1 MIKLLDILLNTD
13 ARIESGKDTI
23 SVKAMTSSSR
33 EVEKGTVFFALKGVK
48 TDGHKFIPDAIK
60 AGATA
65 VVCSELPEE
74 PAEGVTYAVTKNGN
88 ETYAQAAANWYGNP
102 SEELDLVG
110 VTGTNGK
117 TTTATLLF
125 ELFSK
130 LGVASGLI
138 STIRYVIP
146 GKEYP
151 ATHTTPDALVLNR
164 MLREMVDAGCEYCF
178 MEVSSHSVVQ
188 GRIHALHFRGGIFT
202 NLTHDHLDYH
212 GTFAEYLR
220 AKQLFFDHLPLT
232 AFALYNDDDPN
243 GKVMVQHTKASCSSY
258 ALNRPADFK
267 TKILHNAITGLG
279 LNINGIEAWFRL
291 VGRFNAYNLTA
302 IYAASVLC
310 GMPSDQVL
318 VTLSALDEVDGR
330 FNVIRSGSGITGVV
344 DYAHTPDALKNVLST
359 IEEVNEGNGD
369 IITVAGAGGDRDKTK
384 RPLMGQMMVQFSNKV
399 IITSD
404 NPRTEDP
411 EKIIE
416 DIRNGIDVSDM
427 KKVLCITD
435 RREAIKTACMMAK
448 SGDII
453 LVAGKGHETYQEING
468 VRSHFNDAEQLKEFL
483 NL

>member
-1 MIKLLDILLNTD
+1 MMKLQDILLNTD
-13 ARIESGKDTI
+13 SRLIAGKENI
-23 SVKAMTSSSR
+23 SVKSMTSSSR

-48 TDGHKFIPDAIK
+48 TDGHKFISEAVNS
-60 AGATA
+60 GAVA
-65 VVCSELPEE
+65 VVCSDIPEN
-74 PAEGVTYAVTKNGN
+74 PAEGVTYFVTKNGN

-130 LGVASGLI
+130 LGIASGLI

-178 MEVSSHSVVQ
+178 MEVSSHAVVQ
-188 GRIHALHFRGGIFT
+188 GRVHALHFRGGIFT

-220 AKQLFFDHLPLT
+220 AKQLFFDHLPAT

-279 LNINGIEAWFRL
+279 LSINGTEAWFRL

-302 IYAASVLC
+302 IYATATLC
-310 GMPSDQVL
+310 SLPSDEVL
-318 VTLSALDEVDGR
+318 VTLSAMDEVDGR
-330 FNVIRSGSGITGVV
+330 FNVIRSESGITGVV

-416 DIRNGIDVSDM
+416 DIRNGIDVSEM

-468 VRSHFNDAEQLKEFL
+468 VRNHFNDAEQLKEFL

>member
-1 MIKLLDILLNTD
+1 MMKLHEILNRTD
-13 ARIESGKDTI
+13 ARVVHGSDNIEVAG
-23 SVKAMTSSSR
+23 MTSSSR
-33 EVEKGTVFFALKGVK
+33 DVKTGFVFFALKGVK
-48 TDGHKFIPDAIK
+48 TDGHNFIPDAIK
-60 AGATA
+60 AGAAAIVCTETPKEIPDNIS
-65 VVCSELPEE
+65 VV
-74 PAEGVTYAVTKNGN
+74 VTQNNN
-88 ETYAQAAANWYGNP
+88 ETYAQAAANWFGNP
-102 SEELDLVG
+102 SLQLHLVG

-125 ELFSK
+125 ELFNKSGIK
-130 LGVASGLI
+130 SGLI
-138 STIRYVIP
+138 STIRYIVP

-164 MLREMVDAGCEYCF
+164 MLREMADADCEYCF

-188 GRIHALHFRGGIFT
+188 GRIHGLQFKGGIFT

-220 AKQLFFDHLPLT
+220 AKQLFFDHLPAS
-232 AFALYNDDDPN
+232 AFALYNDDDAN
-243 GKVMVQHTKASCSSY
+243 GKVMVQHSKAKCYSY

-267 TKILHNAITGLG
+267 TKIIHNAITGLG
-279 LNINGIEAWFRL
+279 LSINGTEAWFKL

-302 IYAASVLC
+302 IFGTAILC
-310 GMPSDQVL
+310 GMQKEDVL
-318 VTLSALDEVDGR
+318 VTLSSLDEVDGR
-330 FNVIRSGSGITGVV
+330 FNVIRSESGITGVV

-384 RPLMGQMMVQFSNKV
+384 RPLMGQMMARYSQKV

-411 EKIIE
+411 ETIINE
-416 DIRNGIDVSDM
+416 VKNGIDASEM
-427 KKVLCITD
+427 KKVICITD
-435 RREAIKTACMMAK
+435 RREAIKTACMLAK
-448 SGDII
+448 KGDII

-468 VRSHFNDAEQLKEFL
+468 VRNHFNDAEQLNEFL
-483 NL
+483 KM